1 MWAEGKIALPLPPPQ
16 KKEKKIKQGFQVNAV
31 MQYPSLLRVM
41 FHILFSVG
49 IDESTLHK
57 YALALWHDD
66 DI

>member
-1 MWAEGKIALPLPPPQ
+1 
-16 KKEKKIKQGFQVNAV
+16 